1 LVLRGSVNLTY
12 MKAKELIEVLQKLD
26 PETLIIV
33 DGYEGNYSIPKKVKS
48 TYVTGPHETQWYYG
62 EYKDCSDDNPD
73 AIKAFYLMR

>member
-1 LVLRGSVNLTY
+1 

-26 PETLIIV
+26 PETLVIV
-33 DGYEGNYSIPKKVKS
+33 DGYEGDYSVPKGAEHIF
-48 TYVTGPHETQWYYG
+48 VTGPHKTKWYYG